1 MTVKDKQQ
9 PFFVNIGSSSL
20 LVIFLVLCLAT
31 FAILSLSSAKSDHT
45 FSERLAAHKQA
56 YYEASERAETIVGEI
71 DRILYE
77 TASGIDQTGLHDPD
91 ISGEAEKGL
100 AAYFTGVG
108 EAVHEM
114 QVDGIV
120 LQVQQM
126 EGECMIS
133 FQVPAGER
141 QALSVTL
148 AVTDYRAHDNYY
160 EVRAWKI
167 VNTESTAKEQPLKLL
182 PVIQE

>member
-1 MTVKDKQQ
+1 MKDKQQ

-45 FSERLAAHKQA
+45 FSERLAVHKQA

-100 AAYFTGVG
+100 AAYFTSVG

-114 QVDGIV
+114 QTDGIV
-120 LQVQQM
+120 LQVQQT